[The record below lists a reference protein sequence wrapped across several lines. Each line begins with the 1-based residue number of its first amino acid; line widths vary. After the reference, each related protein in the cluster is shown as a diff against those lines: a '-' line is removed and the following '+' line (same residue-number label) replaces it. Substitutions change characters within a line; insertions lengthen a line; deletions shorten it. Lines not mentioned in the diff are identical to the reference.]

1 MDWIT
6 CSACGLK
13 HSPRP
18 DGLCPRCRA
27 QTGAAP
33 SSSAGFA
40 QPSFDRPDFAR
51 PHGPGDSGR
60 PAGAPMPTSAW
71 SGGAPSA
78 GQAPAA
84 AGVTVGS
91 LVTRSFSAWWANV
104 GRFVGLTLIAYV
116 PIVVAGVV
124 AAVSATAQV
133 QATGGAGGPD
143 AAMGAFRSM
152 IPLFVVGGLATFVLA
167 IAQFGGITFGT
178 IQHLAGRR
186 PSFGQMMGA
195 GFRRLGPL
203 FLAGLAATI
212 LIYLG
217 LFLLIVPGILLALAL
232 SVLIPVIMGEAP
244 QGVGAAFRRSFTL
257 TKGSRGAIFGALVV
271 LMVATVGASLVGN
284 LVAAAGASVP
294 ALAIVGVI
302 LSMIVQVAMTP
313 LSIVLCAVAYHD
325 LRLAK
330 EGIDTS
336 QLAKVF
342 E

>member
-27 QTGAAP
+27 ATGATAP
-33 SSSAGFA
+33 DSARFA
-40 QPSFDRPDFAR
+40 PPSFDRPDFPRAAS
-51 PHGPGDSGR
+51 PGGT
-60 PAGAPMPTSAW
+60 PP
-71 SGGAPSA
+71 SGGEPLPTTAWGGGPPSA
-78 GQAPAA
+78 GRATA

-116 PIVVAGVV
+116 PIAVAGGI
-124 AAVSATAQV
+124 AAVSATAQ
-133 QATGGAGGPD
+133 AAGGAGGPD
-143 AAMGAFRSM
+143 AAAAAVLTM
-152 IPLFVVGGLATFVLA
+152 IPLFAVGGLATFVLA

-186 PSFGQMMGA
+186 PTFGQMMGA

-232 SVLIPVIMGEAP
+232 SVVIPVIMGEAP

-271 LMVATVGASLVGN
+271 LMLATVGASLVGN
-284 LVAAAGASVP
+284 LVAAAGAAVP
-294 ALAIVGVI
+294 ALAFVGAL
-302 LSMIVQVAMTP
+302 LSMVVQVAMTP

-336 QLAKVF
+336 QLAQVF
-342 E
+342 S